1 MDHVLGLIS
10 IGVIYVLVMIY
21 LRVGVRI
28 HREDPDGHPHR
39 RHPERWGWPEFARQL
54 AGTFVG
60 GWLLTMVVTVGY
72 FGGLARHN
80 FEFVKDATTGT
91 LSLMAV
97 VYPLF
102 LGLAWVRSR
111 IVARWP
117 GAGHGVGRRGGS
129 RAESDAGRGGE
140 PADGVVSWERQKRN
154 PDHPNR

>member
-1 MDHVLGLIS
+1 MVLGLVS
-10 IGVIYVLVMIY
+10 IAVIYVLVMIY
-21 LRVGVRI
+21 LRVGVRLV
-28 HREDPDGHPHR
+28 REDPDGHPRR
-39 RHPERWGWPEFARQL
+39 RHPERAGWPEFARQL

-60 GWLLTMVVTVGY
+60 GWLLLMVVVVGY

-80 FEFVKDATTGT
+80 FDFVKDATTGT

-111 IVARWP
+111 IRARWP
-117 GAGHGVGRRGGS
+117 GTGPGAGRRRGSAVDSGTGHGG
-129 RAESDAGRGGE
+129 D
-140 PADGVVSWERQKRN
+140 PANGVVSWERQKDH